1 MRQGLWKLDVEPVD
15 LPLAEPFVIA
25 RAAWEVAHNVVV
37 RVSFQGRRG
46 LGEAQPEA
54 RWGETREGVI
64 AQLASVDLDALTSPF
79 DLEAVLELLPAGS
92 ARCALD
98 IALHD
103 LAATLAG
110 VSVAEL
116 LGAAGRPPPPTSVT
130 IPIAPLEKMIERA
143 RAHADYPV
151 LKIKVGFEGDLDAV
165 AAVRGVFSGAIRVD
179 ANEGWDVDTAR
190 ARLEEM
196 ERLDVELCEQ
206 PISAGDHEAL
216 AKVAESTSI
225 PVVADEDARTAA
237 DVAALAGTVDGV
249 NVKLG
254 KAGGIREAVKAIAV
268 ARAHGMLVMLG
279 CNLESGIA
287 ATAGAHVASLV
298 DFVDL
303 DGPLLLARDPF
314 PGVAYERG
322 RLVVP
327 PGPGLGVRENQD
339 DV

>member
-1 MRQGLWKLDVEPVD
+1 MRQGLWKLDVRPVD
-15 LPLAEPFVIA
+15 LRLAEPFVIA
-25 RAAWEVAHNVVV
+25 RGAWDVAHNVVA
-37 RVSFQGRRG
+37 RVFYQGRSG
-46 LGEAQPEA
+46 LGEAQPVA
-54 RWGETREGVI
+54 RWGETREEVL
-64 AQLASVDLDALTSPF
+64 AQLASVDLDALASPF
-79 DLEAVLELLPAGS
+79 DLEAVLQLLPAGS

-110 VSVAEL
+110 VSVSEL
-116 LGAAGRPPPPTSVT
+116 LGVTGRPPPPTSVT

-143 RAHADYPV
+143 RQYGDHPV
-151 LKIKVGFEGDLDAV
+151 LKIKVGFEGDVEAV
-165 AAVRGVFSGAIRVD
+165 AAVRGVFPGAIRVD
-179 ANEGWDVDTAR
+179 ANEGWDAETAR

-206 PISAGDHEAL
+206 PIPAGDHDAL
-216 AKVAESTSI
+216 ATVSESTSI
-225 PVVADEDARTAA
+225 PVFADEDARTAA

-249 NVKLG
+249 NIKLG

-268 ARAHGMLVMLG
+268 ARAHDMLVMLG

-287 ATAGAHVASLV
+287 ATAGAHVAGLV

-314 PGVAYERG
+314 PGVGYERG

-327 PGPGLGVRENQD
+327 AGPGLGVRESRVD
-339 DV
+339 A